1 MKRLIITALLIV
13 GIGLGAAFWV
23 STRRLSDDLACRVG
37 HTEFCQWVEDRRRME
52 EVMSTDP
59 ARRADEA
66 IAAGD
71 PVFLELNGYASYI
84 PGFDDAHV
92 RGCRAQNLEFTSD
105 VGSGEFHE
113 AQRRLTAYAEIYNQ
127 RVAPH
132 VHCER

>member
-1 MKRLIITALLIV
+1 
-13 GIGLGAAFWV
+13 
-23 STRRLSDDLACRVG
+23 
-37 HTEFCQWVEDRRRME
+37 ME

-71 PVFLELNGYASYI
+71 PAFLELNGYASYI
-84 PGFDDAHV
+84 PGFDDARV

-105 VGSGEFHE
+105 VGSEEFHE

-132 VHCER
+132 VRCES